1 MAPQPDELTSHG
13 PIGFVGLGQMGL
25 PMARRLADRG
35 HRVLGFDVATGTA
48 ELLAGSGVELAPDL
62 SNLGRRCRAVIL
74 MLPGS
79 DIVELVLTGSGLLG
93 ALEPGSLVIDMSS
106 SEPRRTREL
115 AVLAT
120 SRGIDLV
127 DAPVSGGVTG
137 AQRGTL
143 TAMVGGARQAVN
155 RAQPVL
161 GVLAAR
167 VVHAGE
173 VGSGHAVKA
182 LNNLMSAT
190 HLLATSEALLAGRAF
205 GLDVAT
211 ILDIVNGSSGRS
223 GSTDNKWPNFIL
235 PQTYD
240 SGFNLRL
247 MLKDMRIALE
257 LAHEAGVPAALSEAS
272 VQLWATA
279 ADELDPA
286 ADHTEIAR
294 WIEARARRGES
305 EELGAD
311 VCR

>member
-1 MAPQPDELTSHG
+1 MTDQPAASG
-13 PIGFVGLGQMGL
+13 SSPPIGFVGLGQMGL
-25 PMARRLADRG
+25 PMARRLVDEGR
-35 HRVLGFDVATGTA
+35 RVLGFDVAAGIA
-48 ELLAGSGVELAPDL
+48 ERMAGCGVELAPDL
-62 SNLGRRCRAVIL
+62 SVLGGRCRTVIL

-79 DIVELVLTGSGLLG
+79 DIVESVLAASGLLG

-115 AVLAT
+115 AALAA
-120 SRGIDLV
+120 SHGVDLV
-127 DAPVSGGVTG
+127 DAPVSGGVLG

-143 TAMVGGARQAVN
+143 TAMVGGASEAVT
-155 RAQPVL
+155 RARPLL
-161 GVLAAR
+161 GELAAR

-190 HLLATSEALLAGRAF
+190 HLLVTSEAMLTARAF

-211 ILDIVNGSSGRS
+211 ALDIVNGSSGRS

-240 SGFNLRL
+240 SGFTLQL
-247 MLKDMRIALE
+247 MLKDMRIGLE
-257 LAHEAGVPAALSEAS
+257 LAHEVGVPAALSEAS
-272 VQLWATA
+272 VQLWAMAEDTL
-279 ADELDPA
+279 EPA

-294 WIEARARRGES
+294 WIEARTTTAEGTS
-305 EELGAD
+305 G
-311 VCR
+311 C